1 LGFRPGIDLRAV
13 PIEEIRDNT
22 AKGAAAMS
30 IKFPPP
36 VVAGLVS
43 EDREIPTSDGATIL
57 VRIYKL
63 DSLRGRTT
71 PTVILYV
78 CYLNYAESSYHGGG
92 FVLGDIDREDGKFS
106 IWTD

>member
-1 LGFRPGIDLRAV
+1 
-13 PIEEIRDNT
+13 
-22 AKGAAAMS
+22 MS
-30 IKFPPP
+30 LKFPPP

-92 FVLGDIDREDGKFS
+92 FVLGDIDREDGKV
-106 IWTD
+106 IAWTN